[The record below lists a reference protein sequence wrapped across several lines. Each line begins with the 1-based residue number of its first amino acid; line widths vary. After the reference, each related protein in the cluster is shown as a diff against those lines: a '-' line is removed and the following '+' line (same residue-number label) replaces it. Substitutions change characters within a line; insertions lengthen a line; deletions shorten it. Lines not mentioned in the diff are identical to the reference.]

1 MYGAP
6 RHGVCE
12 EYRSVH
18 CTEAGIERL
27 FVELPDR
34 KDNLFRF
41 VIGQT
46 FKRIENIVLGSAQTF
61 FQNKK
66 SC

>member
-6 RHGVCE
+6 RHAAFE
-12 EYRSVH
+12 KYRSVH

-34 KDNLFRF
+34 KASLFRLA
-41 VIGQT
+41 IGQT
-46 FKRIENIVLGSAQTF
+46 SNRTGNIVLGSE
-61 FQNKK
+61 
-66 SC
+66 

>member
-6 RHGVCE
+6 RHAACE
-12 EYRSVH
+12 KYRFVH

-34 KDNLFRF
+34 KANLFRV

-46 FKRIENIVLGSAQTF
+46 SERTGNIVLGSA
-61 FQNKK
+61 
-66 SC
+66 